1 MHTQE
6 TIKVVPARYPLRA
19 VGALLALLVL
29 AVGGSGCLTAA
40 AGLAFGGGAA
50 LAVLGTALLAGA
62 VAAAKGGRR

>member
-1 MHTQE
+1 MNE
-6 TIKVVPARYPLRA
+6 RKKPRWKV
-19 VGALLALLVL
+19 LLWLYLDDVL

-40 AGLAFGGGAA
+40 AGLALGGAAA